1 MIQEM
6 TPYEI
11 AEAQSRY
18 NLWFEGLPLTVKSN
32 IYNLLTNFQLDI
44 FSKINQEFKTIEK
57 GKERGN
63 NES

>member
-18 NLWFEGLPLTVKSN
+18 NLWFEMLPPTVKSN
-32 IYNLLTNFQLDI
+32 IYNLLTNFELDI
-44 FSKINQEFKTIEK
+44 FSKINQEFNKIVEK
-57 GKERGN
+57 GKEGGKR
-63 NES
+63 

>member
-11 AEAQSRY
+11 AETHSTY
-18 NLWFEGLPLTVKSN
+18 NLWFERLPLTVKSN
-32 IYNLLTNFQLDI
+32 IYNLLTNFEFDI

-57 GKERGN
+57 KKERGN
-63 NES
+63 DES